1 MSNSINDIFDFLR
14 TNSGILILCVG
25 LLTLIITLIK
35 LFPKRP
41 KLKITGYSRWAGVN
55 ATEIRGNDDPT
66 DRMVGDQ
73 TNASREMLTTITLS
87 LRNTSKKR
95 AFNVRIKKLHNG
107 MRVRKNLSEDYSI
120 EPDDEATL
128 ELEYTKRIYGK
139 YKDIKKPDFFKDIDI
154 TNDFGKKEPV
164 VEIIFENS
172 KGKQSS
178 VSHIIKKSGK

>member
-139 YKDIKKPDFFKDIDI
+139 YKDIKKSDFFKDIDI

>member
-1 MSNSINDIFDFLR
+1 MNEIFDFLR

-66 DRMVGDQ
+66 DRMVGDE

-95 AFNVRIKKLHNG
+95 AFNVRIKKLHSG
-107 MRVRKNLSEDYSI
+107 IRVRKNLPEDYSI
-120 EPDDEATL
+120 EPDDETTL
-128 ELEYTKRIYGK
+128 ELEYAKRIYGK
-139 YKDIKKPDFFKDIDI
+139 YKDIKKPEFFKDIDI
-154 TNDFGKKEPV
+154 TKDFGKKESIV
-164 VEIIFENS
+164 DIIYENS
-172 KGKQSS
+172 KGKEYT
-178 VSHIIKKSGK
+178 VSHQIKKSGK